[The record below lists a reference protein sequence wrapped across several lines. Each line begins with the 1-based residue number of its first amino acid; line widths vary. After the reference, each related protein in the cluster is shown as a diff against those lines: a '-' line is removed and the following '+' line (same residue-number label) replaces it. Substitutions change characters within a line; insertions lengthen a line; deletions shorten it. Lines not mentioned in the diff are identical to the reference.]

1 MTDYNNIHMSIH
13 GADGVRLLS
22 HRVRNGTE
30 WVVIKIGHMRIT
42 LFEREAIDDA
52 LHLPRAADFTTNIE
66 ASEAA

>member
-22 HRVRNGTE
+22 HHVKDDTE
-30 WVVIKIGHMRIT
+30 WVEIEIGHMRIT

-52 LHLPRAADFTTNIE
+52 LHLPRSDDFTTNIE
-66 ASEAA
+66 AQEAA